1 MEISEFIKK
10 HFLDSCSD
18 NMHDLKHRREIIEV
32 YKEQLKILK
41 KFIKIED
48 ESLKRLEN
56 GINKIPDKSQTDN

>member
-1 MEISEFIKK
+1 MEISEYIKK

-41 KFIKIED
+41 DFIKVED
-48 ESLKRLEN
+48 ESLKKLEN
-56 GINKIPDKSQTDN
+56 GINKASKKGKANN